1 MKQNY
6 FYLKKVEYQDQ
17 FSIDDI
23 GNFVLEGFDDDAN
36 KYYLVIRTILGVSR
50 ILQIGPIQS
59 GVPTYCSCSFRQ
71 MDYDD
76 NKVDKIIEKFLSQN
90 KDLTQ
95 IQIFDITKK
104 DDIIE
109 FTKTFPNIVEFLYG

>member
-1 MKQNY
+1 
-6 FYLKKVEYQDQ
+6 
-17 FSIDDI
+17 
-23 GNFVLEGFDDDAN
+23 
-36 KYYLVIRTILGVSR
+36 
-50 ILQIGPIQS
+50 
-59 GVPTYCSCSFRQ
+59 